1 MAKTKAELQ
10 DELIGLRNGN
20 NRILKVSAERGQRIN
35 DLEKEVR
42 EGMDKIIELEEKS
55 KQLERL
61 QAAHIKLGDK
71 WREEIKRSTEMT
83 KQRDLRDA
91 SIAELRSEN
100 RTLTNDNKQLVE
112 DIRATES
119 RNDHAESSLEI
130 YKARLDVSL
139 FMEQE
144 KQRLID
150 KLLLKLENSMVE
162 TNTANTQLRNYKALI
177 ASKEGKK

>member
-10 DELIGLRNGN
+10 DELIGLRNAN
-20 NRILKVSAERGQRIN
+20 KRLTWALKERNEECKTVNERNVELAKSTTEIN
-35 DLEKEVR
+35 
-42 EGMDKIIELEEKS
+42 S
-55 KQLERL
+55 KLERL
-61 QAAHIKLGDK
+61 QAAHVKLGDK
-71 WREEIKRSTEMT
+71 WREEIKTSTEMT

-91 SIAELRSEN
+91 TISELRSEN
-100 RTLTNDNKQLVE
+100 RTLTSDNKQLVD

-119 RNDHAESSLEI
+119 RNDHVESSLEI

-150 KLLLKLENSMVE
+150 KLLLKLENSMLE
-162 TNTANTQLRNYKALI
+162 TNTANTRLRNYKALI
-177 ASKEGKK
+177 ASKEERQ